1 MRMSGH
7 RPTRRPGAQT
17 QAESHLNPLG
27 RSSGVPSAGYWIFD
41 PQALQAT
48 LESLSPRWFG
58 RHSGWQRLAQSTH
71 ASQQYLPDSGN
82 MWFIRSIHQLQK
94 DPDRLMKATRN
105 SSFKQQKAQE
115 QARGFVEKHEAS
127 RSFFRQGTSNQWREL
142 LTDAQVE
149 RVVERHRVQ
158 MERFKYLP

>member
-1 MRMSGH
+1 MQEVEQRRSSCRGMRMSGH

-82 MWFIRSIHQLQK
+82 MWFIRPIHRASFGLYNTVAEV
-94 DPDRLMKATRN
+94 DMLVDALEKA
-105 SSFKQQKAQE
+105 KAM
-115 QARGFVEKHEAS
+115 F
-127 RSFFRQGTSNQWREL
+127 
-142 LTDAQVE
+142 
-149 RVVERHRVQ
+149 
-158 MERFKYLP
+158 